1 MLARIRRRAT
11 YANVTATLALF
22 LALGGVTY
30 AAATLTKNSVRSK
43 HIKDGQVRSRDIRNG
58 TILPKDLSTTLL
70 GGSNGSDGLQG
81 PQGPPGPPGTNGTNG
96 TDGAPG
102 ETGATGPRG
111 AAIVATGSA
120 APLVELTAGIGAYG
134 AHHTL
139 VSWTQPAGA
148 VDEVRGYFSVNWPS
162 GCNSPTDSIEVQFT
176 DQLGTEISVDL
187 PTNTSVQ
194 GNGAVNDDS
203 TGAAIGHNLD
213 GTAGLDNVVP
223 LPIERAQFLPPTSG
237 EAARSIRVRG
247 RRLTGCEPSGSN
259 EVRLSGWRIWVV
271 RYQAE

>member
-1 MLARIRRRAT
+1 M
-11 YANVTATLALF
+11 
-22 LALGGVTY
+22 
-30 AAATLTKNSVRSK
+30 
-43 HIKDGQVRSRDIRNG
+43 
-58 TILPKDLSTTLL
+58 
-70 GGSNGSDGLQG
+70 
-81 PQGPPGPPGTNGTNG
+81 
-96 TDGAPG
+96 
-102 ETGATGPRG
+102 
-111 AAIVATGSA
+111 ATGSA

-148 VDEVRGYFSVNWPS
+148 MDEVRGYFSVNWPS